1 MSWSCSTIDWDKAR
15 SSTCPFSFA
24 ELAHYSR
31 MGLDPYVVQ
40 STKILCSKSTI
51 PEDTERELSA
61 AWQTQS
67 DEYPGE
73 DNAREI
79 LLGLVASKQGSVF
92 AGICTAINKY
102 YHRLG
107 R

>member
-1 MSWSCSTIDWDKAR
+1 
-15 SSTCPFSFA
+15 
-24 ELAHYSR
+24 

-40 STKILCSKSTI
+40 STKILCSKFTI

-92 AGICTAINKY
+92 AGICTAIDKY
-102 YHRLG
+102 YHRDTVPTVLETVRKWLRCG
-107 R
+107 MT